1 MQCNLI
7 GSIVAYWD
15 RHRCG
20 PDQDDNSNWSWCDTR
35 RGGPCKKEIA
45 TNKCDSGL
53 ATLQAVYGDQ
63 FAKRPNYRN
72 YKLNGCQYTYYAVY
86 RCSGIT
92 KYIYKTN
99 PYLIFITIK

>member
-1 MQCNLI
+1 MLIIQYNLI

-20 PDQDDNSNWSWCDTR
+20 PDEEDNSNWSWCDTK

-86 RCSGIT
+86 RCTGIT
-92 KYIYKTN
+92 KYI
-99 PYLIFITIK
+99 